1 MIIYDNKNA
10 KMEVFCDDLAC
21 DKEVTAEGSYTE
33 ALAAAKARGWTVRK
47 VDGVWKHYCLLH
59 ANAGVQ

>member
-10 KMEVFCDDLAC
+10 KMEVFCDELAC
-21 DKEVTAEGSYTE
+21 DKEVIAEGSYTE

-47 VDGVWKHYCLLH
+47 IDEVWKHYYLLH